1 MKILVCIKQVPDLE
15 SKFKINDKGNWVVE
29 SSLAFRLNEYDEY
42 AAEEAVK
49 LKEKLGSENADL
61 TVLSIGPERVKEVIK
76 KVLAM
81 GADRAIYIKDNEA
94 YSKDPFR
101 ISSIIYECVKDHCF
115 DIIFTGMQ
123 SNDRSSCQ
131 VAVFLAELLGINA
144 ITTVVGFDCNDNV
157 VTVKRELEG
166 GKKMV
171 VKSTLPLL
179 LTCQLGLNNPR
190 YPTLPNIM
198 KAKKKEIKE
207 YDVKDFDKIT
217 NNTTIA
223 KLLYPEKKSKA
234 EIIEGSINEIAPK
247 LLKIIKGKV

>member
-1 MKILVCIKQVPDLE
+1 M
-15 SKFKINDKGNWVVE
+15 
-29 SSLAFRLNEYDEY
+29 
-42 AAEEAVK
+42 
-49 LKEKLGSENADL
+49 
-61 TVLSIGPERVKEVIK
+61 
-76 KVLAM
+76 
-81 GADRAIYIKDNEA
+81 
-94 YSKDPFR
+94 
-101 ISSIIYECVKDHCF
+101 
-115 DIIFTGMQ
+115 
-123 SNDRSSCQ
+123 CQ
-131 VAVFLAELLGINA
+131 RPVFLAEVLGINA